1 MEDTM
6 EDIGIMTLGGGANTT
21 DQDITNLVA
30 KLSNRVLE
38 VFVKD
43 NMWDFQYVSTGAKM
57 WVLLVS
63 IIMLVMTVCLCVLML
78 ERH

>member
-1 MEDTM
+1 M

-63 IIMLVMTVCLCVLML
+63 IILLVMTVCLCVLML